1 MRNFLVLPY
10 VALTNDFAH
19 LEGMVSKQEL
29 RMLNSLK
36 DSDKK
41 RMMERIFEDMDADA
55 DNYLEPNELHT
66 WIHYLGTD
74 KNCKLKKKQGRKL
87 YYPQKEQIRVDED
100 VHQQLPHFDTNGD
113 GFLDFN
119 EYNDKMMDIINNP
132 ETLKELTEEEQEAL
146 RADNQRNTRRFLE
159 ADKNQ
164 VC

>member
-1 MRNFLVLPY
+1 M
-10 VALTNDFAH
+10 
-19 LEGMVSKQEL
+19 
-29 RMLNSLK
+29 
-36 DSDKK
+36 
-41 RMMERIFEDMDADA
+41 
-55 DNYLEPNELHT
+55 
-66 WIHYLGTD
+66 
-74 KNCKLKKKQGRKL
+74 
-87 YYPQKEQIRVDED
+87 YYPEKEQIRVDED